1 MEGIGMS
8 KILIVDDEK
17 VICDMMADLYR
28 ARGHEVSVAYS
39 GNQATNLV
47 ETNDFDL
54 VISDV
59 LMDDGDGLEMAAAIE
74 KKGNDISIVLV
85 TGYFDD
91 TCSTI
96 PSNVKKV
103 FKKPVKF
110 REVLSYTEKLLSGVA

>member
-1 MEGIGMS
+1 MKGNAKS
-8 KILIVDDEK
+8 KILIVDDER

-28 ARGHEVSVAYS
+28 ARGYDVTVAYS
-39 GNQATNLV
+39 GNQATELV
-47 ETNDFDL
+47 ETNSFDL

-74 KKGNDISIVLV
+74 KKNEDISIILV

-91 TCSTI
+91 ETSKI
-96 PSNVKKV
+96 PNNVKKV

-110 REVLSYTEKLLSGVA
+110 REVLSYTDKLLGVVA